1 MAEECLSLFI
11 GQICSVLFQHTK
23 AGTVATSI
31 FIYSSYNY
39 VWALCKIR
47 YSVILKPSQ
56 SFFPLKVKPSDQ
68 NSGLWTDRWLAGLI
82 TWFKTKK
89 LQRLLT
95 HLLNFQPS
103 WWKIIKSI
111 ITTAQTVHNN
121 THSHYNRAQ
130 YKHRSAFWRR
140 TWPQFIFNTLRVSAS
155 GGKTLPN
162 DGSISPHLQAQLTL
176 QWKERVS
183 DRHDTH
189 HLSVLEKRKSYQ
201 TDAARRVFCS
211 SIRLFPKTPS
221 IPKANKS

>member
-1 MAEECLSLFI
+1 MRKRAFCAADLSERCPDEFMASVLLCFNKHNQSRTCSLAEECLSLFI

-39 VWALCKIR
+39 VWTLCKIR

-56 SFFPLKVKPSDQ
+56 SFSTKSETIRPKLF
-68 NSGLWTDRWLAGLI
+68 GLWTDRWLAGLI
-82 TWFKTKK
+82 TWFKTKN

-140 TWPQFIFNTLRVSAS
+140 TWP
-155 GGKTLPN
+155 
-162 DGSISPHLQAQLTL
+162 
-176 QWKERVS
+176 
-183 DRHDTH
+183 
-189 HLSVLEKRKSYQ
+189 
-201 TDAARRVFCS
+201 
-211 SIRLFPKTPS
+211 
-221 IPKANKS
+221 